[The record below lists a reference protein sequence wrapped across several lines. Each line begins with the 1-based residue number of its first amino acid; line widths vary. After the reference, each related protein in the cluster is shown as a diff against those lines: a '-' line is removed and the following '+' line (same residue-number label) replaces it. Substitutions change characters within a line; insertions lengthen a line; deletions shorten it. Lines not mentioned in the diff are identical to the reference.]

1 MVSLLALAC
10 RKLQFFRTAV
20 YAALN
25 DLSREALKVK
35 EEVSSARA
43 DVASKRMKAT
53 LASNFFIGAASLAF
67 GRERLPRHLESET
80 DADLARS
87 LPLAPAPTVLQR
99 SGHRKIPI
107 TLGAVARAQGL
118 LRNGEAAGR
127 ISHRPPDDQ
136 PGSFFDLAD

>member
-10 RKLQFFRTAV
+10 RKLQFLSTAV

-25 DLSREALKVK
+25 ALSRGALKVE
-35 EEVSSARA
+35 EEVSSASPSEESR
-43 DVASKRMKAT
+43 RMKAT

-67 GRERLPRHLESET
+67 GRERLSRHLESET

-107 TLGAVARAQGL
+107 TLGAVARTQGL
-118 LRNGEAAGR
+118 LRHG
-127 ISHRPPDDQ
+127 
-136 PGSFFDLAD
+136 